1 MSSTGSEKKKKKK
14 RDGSTSQSS
23 MSGTLHSIDTCHTE
37 AAHKFLIKKDLSGT
51 NKRQALLLYSIY
63 YGLVQV
69 QRGYIFFS
77 HMMRVQKATEK
88 NLHRAF
94 NQGAAILRAGNIGAD
109 IFIPVALWAMLF
121 QKKKWSLCLSFHL
134 TIDLVVNWYQW
145 GFNTNHHG
153 NHHNRIRKRPACHG
167 SPRR

>member
-1 MSSTGSEKKKKKK
+1 
-14 RDGSTSQSS
+14 

-51 NKRQALLLYSIY
+51 NKRQALLLYPIY

-94 NQGAAILRAGNIGAD
+94 NQGAAILRAGHIEIVYPGSSLGH
-109 IFIPVALWAMLF
+109 ALSEKEMEPL
-121 QKKKWSLCLSFHL
+121 SLLPFDH
-134 TIDLVVNWYQW
+134 
-145 GFNTNHHG
+145 
-153 NHHNRIRKRPACHG
+153 
-167 SPRR
+167 